1 MAASRKKVVS
11 SKVTALLEVG
21 HGTRGSIRGPV
32 KEHVCIYNLPFGVIC
47 ERCSTS
53 KNPGPQRS
61 PAVGGAPGRGPA
73 VAFSSMPFSSLCIYG
88 RSKAAS
94 GICKGIVRLLGV

>member
-1 MAASRKKVVS
+1 MPTSRKKVVS
-11 SKVTALLEVG
+11 SKVTALLNVG

-32 KEHVCIYNLPFGVIC
+32 KEHVRSYNLPFGVIC

-73 VAFSSMPFSSLCIYG
+73 VASPAMPFSSLYIYD

-94 GICKGIVRLLGV
+94 GICIGIVRLLGV